1 LIGVGNTRKFI
12 MKKAASIKSA
22 NTAATE
28 SSTSRD
34 NLLRLT
40 EGCLLQLH
48 QQLQGTLDTGTLIN
62 RFFSWLNE
70 QQLVGGIEYI
80 HPDENLAL
88 FAGIKKHHKAH
99 YVLRLEQHYL
109 GEITITGQES
119 FTKQGLFTQKQSIA
133 VLVHYLKNAIAH
145 QALEKVAF
153 HDSLTGVMNRTA
165 LDELLPKET
174 KRAQRYGYN
183 LSVLMIDIDHFKSI
197 NDCVG
202 HIGGDIILKQVSQA
216 IQSQLRNSDLPFRYG
231 GDEFLL
237 ILPNTHLE
245 GAHQAANQIMASLN
259 RAMPDTS
266 GQEVSPKLSIGAAS
280 YQHGE
285 SHEELIRRVD
295 MALYEAKNNG
305 RNCIV

>member
-1 LIGVGNTRKFI
+1 
-12 MKKAASIKSA
+12 MKKVTSIKSA
-22 NTAATE
+22 KIAAKNPATE
-28 SSTSRD
+28 PNNSPD

-40 EGCLLQLH
+40 EGRLLQLH
-48 QQLQGTLDTGTLIN
+48 QRLQGTLDTGTLIN

-88 FAGIKKHHKAH
+88 FVGAKKPHKAH

-109 GEITITGQES
+109 GEITITSQQC
-119 FTKQGLFTQKQSIA
+119 FTEQDLFTQEQSIS
-133 VLVHYLKNAIAH
+133 VLVHYLKNTIAH

-202 HIGGDIILKQVSQA
+202 HVGGDVILQQVSQA

-245 GAHQAANQIMASLN
+245 GAHQAANQIMSSLN
-259 RAMPDTS
+259 KAMSAESDQT
-266 GQEVSPKLSIGAAS
+266 VSPKLSIGVAS

-295 MALYEAKNNG
+295 IALYDAKNNG
-305 RNCIV
+305 RNCIF